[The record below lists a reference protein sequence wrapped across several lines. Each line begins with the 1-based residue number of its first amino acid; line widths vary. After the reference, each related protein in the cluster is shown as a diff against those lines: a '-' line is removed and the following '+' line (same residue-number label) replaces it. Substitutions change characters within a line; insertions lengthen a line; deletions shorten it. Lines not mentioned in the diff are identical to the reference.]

1 MKKRVLIVVFV
12 LAPLLSVMAGTPFVS
27 LGEANFL
34 WPFEVVPPDE
44 YAKAPVISIFSPEN
58 NTVFNRDNIVLSF
71 KVDLG
76 ESETDLEMEFVRYE
90 TDWQHDNLDH
100 FLLLK
105 SSSFAHKVNLTGIPE
120 GTHSIAFQAIE
131 SGTYKKRSFNINSS
145 ETIYFT
151 IDTSPETKIP
161 EFPSWTI
168 LPIFTIATLLII
180 ICKHKHYPKQATQQR
195 IVGD

>member
-1 MKKRVLIVVFV
+1 MKNKALAMVFV
-12 LAPLLSVMAGTPFVS
+12 LALLLSVMAGTPFVS
-27 LGEANFL
+27 LGEANPN
-34 WPFEVVPPDE
+34 WRPWETTPSYDV
-44 YAKAPVISIFSPEN
+44 KAPVISIFSPEN

-71 KVDLG
+71 KVDVG

-105 SSSFAHKVNLTGIPE
+105 SSSFSHEVNLTGIPE
-120 GTHSIAFQAIE
+120 GNHSIVFQAIE
-131 SGTYKKRSFNINSS
+131 SGTYKSRSFNLDSS

-168 LPIFTIATLLII
+168 LPIFAIATLLII
-180 ICKHKHYPKQATQQR
+180 TCTKRLPR
-195 IVGD
+195 NR